1 MLFYG
6 NTFSTKPSTVL
17 CTVWIEMRTAADT
30 IFLFK
35 KFNILLAILVL
46 PELTINTVLAVLKIA
61 SLYQNRVN
69 ILL

>member
-1 MLFYG
+1 
-6 NTFSTKPSTVL
+6 
-17 CTVWIEMRTAADT
+17 MRTAADT

-46 PELTINTVLAVLKIA
+46 PELTINTVLAVLKTA